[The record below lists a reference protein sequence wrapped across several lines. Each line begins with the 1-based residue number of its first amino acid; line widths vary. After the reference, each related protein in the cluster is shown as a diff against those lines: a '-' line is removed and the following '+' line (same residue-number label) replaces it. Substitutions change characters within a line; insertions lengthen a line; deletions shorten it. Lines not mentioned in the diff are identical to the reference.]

1 MTREHDGSKEPHPT
15 NEETGDHNSL
25 ESSIETHAATIVSL
39 GVVGVGVAVVEAAL
53 LPGVILGAAAMVAPK
68 FFPSLFKSTV
78 RGAYKLSQK
87 TREFVAEAQEQVNDI
102 VAEVDAAAS
111 QNGADRAPTKPPTE

>member
-15 NEETGDHNSL
+15 NEESGDQDSV
-25 ESSIETHAATIVSL
+25 ESSIDSHATTILSL

-68 FFPSLFKSTV
+68 FFPSLFKSTI

-102 VAEVDAAAS
+102 VAEVDAAAP
-111 QNGADRAPTKPPTE
+111 QNDAAHAPTKPPTG